1 MVYNSVLADI
11 SIYNW
16 GHDIFSK
23 ISLGTRDDKYNVLSS
38 KGYAKYVL
46 SYWFTKTLDSV
57 SILFISNIILHKFP
71 LYVNCI
77 LKGWCYHILLH
88 HCCRIAKKAFMLQK
102 LFHKPQEC
110 IHITG
115 HMSFNTGF
123 VCQEAC
129 TACSWQNCWTFVAP
143 CCSVQKIQR
152 QNGAEVW
159 V

>member
-1 MVYNSVLADI
+1 MSFFLKVMLNMCFHIDLQKHLIVFL
-11 SIYNW
+11 
-16 GHDIFSK
+16 K
-23 ISLGTRDDKYNVLSS
+23 
-38 KGYAKYVL
+38 
-46 SYWFTKTLDSV
+46 TKTHAHT
-57 SILFISNIILHKFP
+57 FISNIILRKFP

-88 HCCRIAKKAFMLQK
+88 HRCRITKKAFMLQK

-110 IHITG
+110 ITQTG

-152 QNGAEVW
+152 YNGTEVW
-159 V
+159 VSDICTKQKWVSILDLNFFE